1 MGRRFSKSLGRKT
14 HGNPQASISTLNED
28 EALEFIESF
37 HGDPFVL
44 LLDQV
49 QDPRN
54 LGACLRSADGA
65 GVDLVVIPT
74 DRSAGLTEVVRHV
87 AAGAAES
94 LSLARAKNLSR
105 FMARLKELGVKL
117 VGTSDQA
124 KHSIFESDLQ
134 GPIGLVVGA
143 EGTGI
148 RRLTADNCDLLAN
161 IPMTGGVDCLNVSV
175 ATGVCLF
182 EIRRQRSFS
191 SSGSLR
197 QGFN

>member
-1 MGRRFSKSLGRKT
+1 
-14 HGNPQASISTLNED
+14 
-28 EALEFIESF
+28 
-37 HGDPFVL
+37 
-44 LLDQV
+44 
-49 QDPRN
+49 
-54 LGACLRSADGA
+54 
-65 GVDLVVIPT
+65 
-74 DRSAGLTEVVRHV
+74 V

-191 SSGSLR
+191 SSGS
-197 QGFN
+197 

>member
-1 MGRRFSKSLGRKT
+1 MGRKT

-28 EALEFIESF
+28 EALEFVESF
-37 HGDPFVL
+37 EGDPFVL

-94 LSLARAKNLSR
+94 LSLARVKNLSR

-124 KHSIFESDLQ
+124 KHSIFESDLL

-191 SSGSLR
+191 SSGS
-197 QGFN
+197 

>member
-14 HGNPQASISTLNED
+14 HANPQASISTLSEE
-28 EALEFIESF
+28 EALEFIKSF
-37 HGDPFVL
+37 DGDPFVL

-54 LGACLRSADGA
+54 FGACLRSAAGA
-65 GVDLVVIPT
+65 GVDLVVMPS

-94 LSLARAKNLSR
+94 LTLARARNLSR
-105 FMARLKELGVKL
+105 FMNRLKELGIKL

-124 KHSIFESDLQ
+124 EDSIFESDLQ

-161 IPMTGGVDCLNVSV
+161 IPMSGKMDCLNVSV
-175 ATGVCLF
+175 ATGICLF
-182 EIRRQRSFS
+182 EVRRQRII
-191 SSGSLR
+191 
-197 QGFN
+197 QAKQ

>member
-37 HGDPFVL
+37 DGDPFVL

-161 IPMTGGVDCLNVSV
+161 ITMTGGVDCLNVSV

-191 SSGSLR
+191 SSGS
-197 QGFN
+197 

>member
-14 HGNPQASISTLNED
+14 HGNPQAPISTLNED
-28 EALEFIESF
+28 EALEFIEAF
-37 HGDPFVL
+37 DGDPFVL

-94 LSLARAKNLSR
+94 LGLARAKNLSR
-105 FMARLKELGVKL
+105 FMGRLKELGVKL

-124 KHSIFESDLQ
+124 KHSIFESDLL

-161 IPMTGGVDCLNVSV
+161 IPMIGGVDCLNVSV

-191 SSGSLR
+191 SAGA
-197 QGFN
+197 

>member
-14 HGNPQASISTLNED
+14 HANPQASISTLSEE

-37 HGDPFVL
+37 DGDPFVL
-44 LLDQV
+44 VLDQV

-54 LGACLRSADGA
+54 FGACLRSAAGA
-65 GVDLVVIPT
+65 GVDLVVMPS

-94 LSLARAKNLSR
+94 LTLARARNLSR
-105 FMARLKELGVKL
+105 FMNRLKELGIKL

-124 KHSIFESDLQ
+124 EDSIFESDLQ

-161 IPMTGGVDCLNVSV
+161 IPMSGKMDCLNVSV
-175 ATGVCLF
+175 ATGICLF
-182 EIRRQRSFS
+182 EVRRQRII
-191 SSGSLR
+191 
-197 QGFN
+197 QAKQ

>member
-37 HGDPFVL
+37 DGDPFVL

-148 RRLTADNCDLLAN
+148 RRWTADNCDLLAN

-175 ATGVCLF
+175 ATGICLF

-191 SSGSLR
+191 SSGS
-197 QGFN
+197 

>member
-1 MGRRFSKSLGRKT
+1 MD
-14 HGNPQASISTLNED
+14 EE
-28 EALEFIESF
+28 EALQFIESF
-37 HGDPFVL
+37 EGDPFVL

-65 GVDLVVIPT
+65 GVNIVVMPS

-94 LSLARAKNLSR
+94 LSLARAKNLAR
-105 FMARLKELGVKL
+105 FMGRLKEIGLKL

-124 KHSIFESDLQ
+124 KQSIFESDLQ

-143 EGTGI
+143 EGNGI
-148 RRLTADNCDLLAN
+148 RRLTADNCDILAN
-161 IPMTGGVDCLNVSV
+161 IPMSGGVDCLNVSV
-175 ATGVCLF
+175 ATGICLF

-191 SSGSLR
+191 
-197 QGFN
+197 

>member
-14 HGNPQASISTLNED
+14 HANPQASISTLNEE
-28 EALEFIESF
+28 EALEFMESF
-37 HGDPFVL
+37 DGDPFVR
-44 LLDQV
+44 LLDEV

-54 LGACLRSADGA
+54 FGACLRSAAGA
-65 GVDLVVIPT
+65 GVDLVVMPT

-94 LSLARAKNLSR
+94 LPLARARNLSR
-105 FMARLKELGVKL
+105 FMNQLKEIGIKL

-124 KHSIFESDLQ
+124 QGSIFDSDLQ

-161 IPMTGGVDCLNVSV
+161 IPMSGKMDCLNVSV
-175 ATGVCLF
+175 ATGICLF
-182 EIRRQRSFS
+182 EIRRQRIIKAK
-191 SSGSLR
+191 
-197 QGFN
+197 Q

>member
-37 HGDPFVL
+37 DGDPFVL

-148 RRLTADNCDLLAN
+148 RRLTAENCDLLAN

-191 SSGSLR
+191 SSGS
-197 QGFN
+197 

>member
-74 DRSAGLTEVVRHV
+74 DRSVGLTEVVRHV

-105 FMARLKELGVKL
+105 FMARLKDLGVKL
-117 VGTSDQA
+117 IGTSDQA

-191 SSGSLR
+191 SSGS
-197 QGFN
+197 

>member
-14 HGNPQASISTLNED
+14 HANPQASISTLNEE

-37 HGDPFVL
+37 DGDPFVL

-54 LGACLRSADGA
+54 FGACLRSAAGA
-65 GVDLVVIPT
+65 GVDLVVMPT

-94 LSLARAKNLSR
+94 LTLARARNLSR
-105 FMARLKELGVKL
+105 FMNQLKKIGIKL

-124 KHSIFESDLQ
+124 EGPIFDSDLQ

-161 IPMTGGVDCLNVSV
+161 IPMSGKMECLNVSV
-175 ATGVCLF
+175 ATGICLF
-182 EIRRQRSFS
+182 EIRRQRII
-191 SSGSLR
+191 
-197 QGFN
+197 QAKK

>member
-37 HGDPFVL
+37 DGDPFVL

-134 GPIGLVVGA
+134 GSIGLVVGA

-191 SSGSLR
+191 SSGS
-197 QGFN
+197 

>member
-14 HGNPQASISTLNED
+14 HANPQASISTLNEE

-37 HGDPFVL
+37 DGDPFVL

-54 LGACLRSADGA
+54 FGACLRSAAGA
-65 GVDLVVIPT
+65 GVDLVVMPT

-94 LSLARAKNLSR
+94 LALARARNLSR
-105 FMARLKELGVKL
+105 FMNRLKEIGIKL
-117 VGTSDQA
+117 VGTSDRA
-124 KHSIFESDLQ
+124 ERSIFESDLQ
-134 GPIGLVVGA
+134 GPIGLVAGA

-161 IPMTGGVDCLNVSV
+161 IPMSVKMDCLNVSV
-175 ATGVCLF
+175 ATGICLF
-182 EIRRQRSFS
+182 EIRRQRII
-191 SSGSLR
+191 
-197 QGFN
+197 QAKK

>member
-14 HGNPQASISTLNED
+14 HANPQASISTLNEE
-28 EALEFIESF
+28 EALEFMESF
-37 HGDPFVL
+37 DGDPFVL

-54 LGACLRSADGA
+54 FGACLRSAAGA
-65 GVDLVVIPT
+65 GVDLVVMPT

-94 LSLARAKNLSR
+94 LTLARARNLSR
-105 FMARLKELGVKL
+105 FMNQLKEIGIKL

-124 KHSIFESDLQ
+124 QGSIFDSDLQ

-161 IPMTGGVDCLNVSV
+161 IPMSGKMDCLNVSV
-175 ATGVCLF
+175 ATGICLF
-182 EIRRQRSFS
+182 EIRRQRIIKAK
-191 SSGSLR
+191 
-197 QGFN
+197 Q

>member
-28 EALEFIESF
+28 EALEFVESF
-37 HGDPFVL
+37 EGDPFVL

-191 SSGSLR
+191 SSGS
-197 QGFN
+197 

>member
-37 HGDPFVL
+37 DGDPFVL

-191 SSGSLR
+191 CSGS
-197 QGFN
+197 

>member
-37 HGDPFVL
+37 DGDPFVL

-175 ATGVCLF
+175 ATGICLF

-191 SSGSLR
+191 SSGS
-197 QGFN
+197 

>member
-37 HGDPFVL
+37 DGDPFVL

-175 ATGVCLF
+175 ATGICLF
-182 EIRRQRSFS
+182 EIRRQRYFS
-191 SSGSLR
+191 SSGS
-197 QGFN
+197 

>member
-191 SSGSLR
+191 SSGS
-197 QGFN
+197 

>member
-1 MGRRFSKSLGRKT
+1 MGRKT

-191 SSGSLR
+191 SSGS
-197 QGFN
+197 

>member
-124 KHSIFESDLQ
+124 KYSIFESDLQ

-191 SSGSLR
+191 SSGS
-197 QGFN
+197 

>member
-14 HGNPQASISTLNED
+14 DANPQASISTLSEE

-37 HGDPFVL
+37 DGDPFVL

-54 LGACLRSADGA
+54 FGACLRSAAGA
-65 GVDLVVIPT
+65 GVDLVVMPS

-94 LSLARAKNLSR
+94 LTLARARNLSR
-105 FMARLKELGVKL
+105 FMNRLKELGIKL

-124 KHSIFESDLQ
+124 EDSIFESDLQ

-161 IPMTGGVDCLNVSV
+161 IPMSGKMDCLNVSV
-175 ATGVCLF
+175 ATGICLF
-182 EIRRQRSFS
+182 EVRRQRII
-191 SSGSLR
+191 
-197 QGFN
+197 QAKQ

>member
-1 MGRRFSKSLGRKT
+1 MS
-14 HGNPQASISTLNED
+14 EE

-37 HGDPFVL
+37 DGDPFVL
-44 LLDQV
+44 VLDQV

-54 LGACLRSADGA
+54 FGACLRSAAGA
-65 GVDLVVIPT
+65 GVDLVVMPS

-94 LSLARAKNLSR
+94 LTLARARNLSR
-105 FMARLKELGVKL
+105 FMNRLKELGIKL

-124 KHSIFESDLQ
+124 EDSIFESDLQ

-161 IPMTGGVDCLNVSV
+161 IPMSGKMDCLNVSV
-175 ATGVCLF
+175 ATGICLF
-182 EIRRQRSFS
+182 EVRRQRII
-191 SSGSLR
+191 
-197 QGFN
+197 QAKQ

>member
-14 HGNPQASISTLNED
+14 HANPQASISTLSEE

-37 HGDPFVL
+37 DGDPFVL

-54 LGACLRSADGA
+54 FGACLRSAAGA
-65 GVDLVVIPT
+65 GVDLVVMPS

-94 LSLARAKNLSR
+94 LTLARARNLSR
-105 FMARLKELGVKL
+105 FMNRLKELGIKL

-124 KHSIFESDLQ
+124 EDSIFESDLQ

-161 IPMTGGVDCLNVSV
+161 IPMSGKMDCLNVSV
-175 ATGVCLF
+175 ATGICLF
-182 EIRRQRSFS
+182 EVRRQRII
-191 SSGSLR
+191 
-197 QGFN
+197 QAKQ

>member
-14 HGNPQASISTLNED
+14 HANPQASISTLDEE

-37 HGDPFVL
+37 DGDPFVL

-54 LGACLRSADGA
+54 FGACLRSAAGA
-65 GVDLVVIPT
+65 GVDLVVMPS

-94 LSLARAKNLSR
+94 LTLARARNLSR
-105 FMARLKELGVKL
+105 FMNQLKEIGIKL

-124 KHSIFESDLQ
+124 AGSIFDSDLQ

-161 IPMTGGVDCLNVSV
+161 IPMSGMMDCLNVSV
-175 ATGVCLF
+175 ATGICLF
-182 EIRRQRSFS
+182 EIRRQRIIKAK
-191 SSGSLR
+191 
-197 QGFN
+197 Q

>member
-14 HGNPQASISTLNED
+14 HANPQASISTLNEE

-37 HGDPFVL
+37 DGDPFVL

-54 LGACLRSADGA
+54 FGACLRSAAGA
-65 GVDLVVIPT
+65 GVDLVVMPS

-94 LSLARAKNLSR
+94 LTLARARNLSR
-105 FMARLKELGVKL
+105 FMNRLKEIGIRL

-124 KHSIFESDLQ
+124 EGSIFESDLQ
-134 GPIGLVVGA
+134 GPIGLVAGA

-161 IPMTGGVDCLNVSV
+161 IPMSVKMDCLNVSV
-175 ATGVCLF
+175 ATGICLF
-182 EIRRQRSFS
+182 EIRRQRII
-191 SSGSLR
+191 
-197 QGFN
+197 QAKK

>member
-14 HGNPQASISTLNED
+14 HANPQASISTLNEE

-37 HGDPFVL
+37 DGDPFVL

-54 LGACLRSADGA
+54 FGACLRSAAGA
-65 GVDLVVIPT
+65 GVDLVVMPS

-94 LSLARAKNLSR
+94 LTLARARNLSR
-105 FMARLKELGVKL
+105 FMNRLKEIGIKL

-124 KHSIFESDLQ
+124 VGSIFESDLQ
-134 GPIGLVVGA
+134 GPIGLVAGA

-148 RRLTADNCDLLAN
+148 RRLTAANCDLLAN
-161 IPMTGGVDCLNVSV
+161 IPMSVKMDCLNVSV
-175 ATGVCLF
+175 ATGICLF
-182 EIRRQRSFS
+182 EIRRQRII
-191 SSGSLR
+191 
-197 QGFN
+197 QAKK